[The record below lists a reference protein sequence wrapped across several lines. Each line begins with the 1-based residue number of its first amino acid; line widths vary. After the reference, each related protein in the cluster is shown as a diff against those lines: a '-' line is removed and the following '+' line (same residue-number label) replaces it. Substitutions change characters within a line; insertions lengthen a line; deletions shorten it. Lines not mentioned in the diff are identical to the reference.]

1 MKFAPP
7 RPVVDAESFYQ
18 CIKQNGAFTKDDDA
32 EAILALDDEFR
43 ALLQMMKT
51 SNLRGEKLYAA
62 LFFQGRLRG
71 MKTMSK
77 LFEHHYAEEMRRQ
90 GSSTEH

>member
-32 EAILALDDEFR
+32 EAVAALDEEFLALLKM
-43 ALLQMMKT
+43 AKA
-51 SNLRGEKLYAA
+51 SSLRGEKLYAA

-77 LFEHHYAEEMRRQ
+77 LFEHHYAEEMRKQ
-90 GSSTEH
+90 GVEKEH

>member
-18 CIKQNGAFTKDDDA
+18 CIKQNSAFSREDDL

-43 ALLQMMKT
+43 ELLKMIQ
-51 SNLRGEKLYAA
+51 SSSLVPEQQAAA